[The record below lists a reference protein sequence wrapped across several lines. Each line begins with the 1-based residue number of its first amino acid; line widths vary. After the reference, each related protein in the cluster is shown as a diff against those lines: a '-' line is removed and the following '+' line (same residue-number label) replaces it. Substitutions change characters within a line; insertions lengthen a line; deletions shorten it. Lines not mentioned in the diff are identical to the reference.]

1 MAIVDVAGDVAVE
14 GRKRRGD
21 YGHGHA
27 TKKRLGVVLAV
38 TMASGTFQQA
48 GWPDGENWKTG
59 CLSDLSDRGCSSSV
73 GRGVPGR
80 KAKAA
85 QSAKPRGLLWRL

>member
-1 MAIVDVAGDVAVE
+1 MAIVDVVGDVAVN

-21 YGHGHA
+21 CGHGHA

-38 TMASGTFQQA
+38 TTASGTFQQA

-80 KAKAA
+80 KTKAA
-85 QSAKPRGLLWRL
+85 QSAKPRGLL